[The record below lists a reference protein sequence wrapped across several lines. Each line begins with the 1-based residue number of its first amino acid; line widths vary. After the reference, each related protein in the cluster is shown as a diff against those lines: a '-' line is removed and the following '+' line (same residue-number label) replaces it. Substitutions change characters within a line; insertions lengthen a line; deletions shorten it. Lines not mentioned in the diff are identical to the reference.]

1 LNTKKRRKEGM
12 GDEADRLAQAIADLH
27 SKNLDM
33 RRAAIDVLAE
43 LRAVPELIDAMQTNE
58 HWFVRMAAAQALGRM
73 GDASAIPFLVEA
85 LHNTRDKWFAF
96 DAAVALAQIGTPEA
110 LAMLHAFR
118 EQLQRN
124 AEGDS
129 RL

>member
-1 LNTKKRRKEGM
+1 MPGL
-12 GDEADRLAQAIADLH
+12 DEPNRLALALADLL
-27 SKNLDM
+27 SKNLDT
-33 RRAAIDVLAE
+33 RRAAVDVLAE

-73 GDASAIPFLVEA
+73 GDASAIPFLVET
-85 LHNTRDKWFAF
+85 LNNPRDKWLAF

-110 LAMLHAFR
+110 LGALHDFR
-118 EQLQRN
+118 EQLRRN
-124 AEGDS
+124 SAMDS